1 MDVDPFGEVGAFFSL
16 QLSSHSLLK
25 LEIKVITENQCE
37 KHEKQVYLCLEYT
50 LDKKEISTR
59 YGTFIKNSLQD
70 MALLYKNSLQ
80 DMALLYKN
88 SLQDMALLY
97 KNSLKDMALLYK
109 SILTIVDVL
118 KFQPLIA
125 CQIKDLEKLQNQI
138 RLLLKKQSDQCL
150 PYLLF

>member
-1 MDVDPFGEVGAFFSL
+1 
-16 QLSSHSLLK
+16 
-25 LEIKVITENQCE
+25 
-37 KHEKQVYLCLEYT
+37 
-50 LDKKEISTR
+50 
-59 YGTFIKNSLQD
+59 

-97 KNSLKDMALLYK
+97 K

-118 KFQPLIA
+118 KFQTLIA
-125 CQIKDLEKLQNQI
+125 CQIKVLEKLQNQI

-150 PYLLF
+150 PCLLF